1 MSSDVYEVKPV
12 EEKKEVEEIEYY
24 RPTFWKRIFSI
35 LFDLL
40 ICFFIHSFL
49 SKFKTIVCIITNFYL
64 KSNT

>member
-12 EEKKEVEEIEYY
+12 EEKKDVEEIEYY

-40 ICFFIHSFL
+40 ICFFISFSIFNL
-49 SKFKTIVCIITNFYL
+49 SKYIANNYTKTIGE
-64 KSNT
+64 K